1 MGNQGNKIELDR
13 IKNFI
18 LFRSPWRDIIQYIA
32 VIFLLLWF
40 FSWSTAQIGYI
51 WYWHRIPRYIVS
63 VVDGSTSPGPLLEG
77 LVLTLKISGVSLVF
91 SFALGLTTAL
101 LRLSNSVV
109 GKLYARIYL
118 EFIRNTPLLVQ
129 LFFVYFII
137 GPILGL
143 GRFTAAVLALTLFE
157 GAYTSEIFRGGI
169 ISIHKGQWEA
179 AYSLGMSN
187 YDMYRDIILPQAV
200 RRVLPPLTNQAITLI
215 KDSAL
220 VSLVSLADL
229 TQKARIAIAQSFMA
243 FEIWFTTAGI
253 YLVITVTLSII
264 VSRLEK
270 KFKIYT

>member
-1 MGNQGNKIELDR
+1 
-13 IKNFI
+13 
-18 LFRSPWRDIIQYIA
+18 
-32 VIFLLLWF
+32 
-40 FSWSTAQIGYI
+40 
-51 WYWHRIPRYIVS
+51 
-63 VVDGSTSPGPLLEG
+63 
-77 LVLTLKISGVSLVF
+77 
-91 SFALGLTTAL
+91 
-101 LRLSNSVV
+101 
-109 GKLYARIYL
+109 
-118 EFIRNTPLLVQ
+118 
-129 LFFVYFII
+129 
-137 GPILGL
+137 
-143 GRFTAAVLALTLFE
+143 VLALTLFE